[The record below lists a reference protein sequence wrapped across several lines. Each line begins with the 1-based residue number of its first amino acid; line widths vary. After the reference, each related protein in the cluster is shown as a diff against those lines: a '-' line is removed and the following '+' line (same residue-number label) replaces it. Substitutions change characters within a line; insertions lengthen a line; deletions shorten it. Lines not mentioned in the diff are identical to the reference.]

1 MAKSETVKKDITSE
15 EPAVAKTT
23 LVEKPVPTPVVQDN
37 RGFVLAVA
45 GAVVLFI
52 VGIILGYLWGNNTA
66 GQNDYRNTMMSGQ
79 YRTFDC
85 DDLRMYRQGQTTN
98 QQQTSSSTSTN
109 TTQQ

>member
-66 GQNDYRNTMMSGQ
+66 GQNGYRNTMMGGQ
-79 YRTFDC
+79 HRTVDR
-85 DDLRMYRQGQTTN
+85 DNMPMYRQGQTN

>member
-98 QQQTSSSTSTN
+98 QQQTPSSTSTN